1 MDNYDYGQLREEI
14 FAIRDSGCYNMLDI
28 RAVQR
33 AANYMEFYDLV
44 VFIEENKRGYTNF
57 IFHGEFK

>member
-1 MDNYDYGQLREEI
+1 MDNYDYDQLREEI
-14 FAIRDSGCYNMLDI
+14 FAIRDSGYCNMLDT

-33 AANYMEFYDLV
+33 AANNMEFYDLV